1 MEYTKTN
8 YADVESKA
16 GLHFLREP
24 LECEQMGLSVIDVD
38 DGRDGPV
45 HDHAETDQEEVYV
58 LIDGEG
64 TLTFDDDE
72 VPLEPGDAVRIGP
85 DVTRKLELHGESL
98 LVVAGAP

>member
-1 MEYTKTN
+1 MTYTKTN

-24 LECEQMGLSVIDVD
+24 LACEQLGVSVIDVE

-45 HDHAETDQEEVYV
+45 HDHADTGQEEVYV
-58 LIDGEG
+58 LIEG
-64 TLTFDDDE
+64 SGILRFEDNE
-72 VPLEPGDAVRIGP
+72 IPLEPGDAVRVTP
-85 DVTRKLELHGESL
+85 EVTRQLELHGESL